1 MVESYNQ
8 SDIDDS
14 LKKLNKDSDNSWSIK
29 EEKLHREFKF
39 SDFVSAFGFMTKV
52 AILAEKA
59 DHHPDWSNEYN
70 SVVINLTTH
79 EADGISKKDFEL
91 AKKIS
96 ELI

>member
-1 MVESYNQ
+1 MVDSCNQ
-8 SDIDDS
+8 SEIDDA
-14 LKKLNKDSDNSWSIK
+14 LKELNKEFNGSWSIK

-39 SDFVSAFGFMTKV
+39 SDFVSAFGFMTRV

-79 EADGISKKDFEL
+79 EANGLSKKDFEL
-91 AKKIS
+91 AHKIS
-96 ELI
+96 KLT